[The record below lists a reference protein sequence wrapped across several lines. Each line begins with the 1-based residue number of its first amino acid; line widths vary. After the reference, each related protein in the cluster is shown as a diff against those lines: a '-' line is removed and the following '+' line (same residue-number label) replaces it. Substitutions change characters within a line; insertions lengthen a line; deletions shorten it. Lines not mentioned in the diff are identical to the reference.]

1 MPTPAIIIGIIAIIV
16 IGIIIIIQR
25 KKKKNSEELD
35 VVAIKPD
42 NSGRPLIKKA
52 LLVGINKY
60 KPELNAD
67 LQGCVNDVENM
78 HKLLTDNF
86 KFIPENIRSLV
97 DERAT
102 RQGILD
108 RLKWLLDGAK
118 AGDEL
123 VFHYSGHGSQ
133 VRDRDG
139 DELDDQLD
147 EILCPH
153 DLDWDNPLTDDILAV
168 LFKQLPE
175 GVYLTMLCDAC
186 HSGTMTRNINLGTG
200 RVSVRNI
207 VAPFDIKSRSLGIIL
222 PKNKMGRKNKD
233 VSTQKHLLL
242 SGCRDNQT
250 SADAFID
257 GKRQGA
263 FTWALTK
270 TIRENPECT
279 WVEAHK
285 KSVELL
291 NNYTQEPQLSGDA
304 NVIFRKVF
312 GG

>member
-1 MPTPAIIIGIIAIIV
+1 MPPLTIIIGAIV
-16 IGIIIIIQR
+16 IIILGIILGIRWI
-25 KKKKNSEELD
+25 KDKKKNEGEENE
-35 VVAIKPD
+35 IQISPD
-42 NSGRPLIKKA
+42 NSARPPTKKA

-60 KPELNAD
+60 KPELNAN

-78 HKLLTDNF
+78 HKLLTDHF
-86 KFIPENIRSLV
+86 KFVTENIRSLV

-147 EILCPH
+147 EILCPY

-168 LFKQLPE
+168 LFKQLPD

-186 HSGTMTRNINLGTG
+186 HSGTMSRNINTTK
-200 RVSVRNI
+200 SVRNI
-207 VAPFDIKSRSLGIIL
+207 VPPFDIRSRSLDIIL

-233 VSTQKHLLL
+233 VYTQKHVLL
-242 SGCRDNQT
+242 SGCKDNQT
-250 SADAFID
+250 SSDAYID
-257 GKRQGA
+257 GKHQGA

-285 KSVELL
+285 RSVELL
-291 NNYTQEPQLSGDA
+291 SSYAQEPQLSGNDS
-304 NVIFRKVF
+304 IISRKVF

>member
-1 MPTPAIIIGIIAIIV
+1 MPPLTIIISVIVIIILGIIL
-16 IGIIIIIQR
+16 GIRWI
-25 KKKKNSEELD
+25 KDKKKNEEEENE
-35 VVAIKPD
+35 VQIKPD
-42 NSGRPLIKKA
+42 DSGRSPIKKA

-67 LQGCVNDVENM
+67 LQGCVNDVETI
-78 HKLLTDNF
+78 HGILTNKYGF
-86 KFIPENIRSLV
+86 MPENIRTIV

-153 DLDWDNPLTDDILAV
+153 DLDWDNPLTDDILAA
-168 LFKQLPE
+168 LFKQLPK
-175 GVYLTMLCDAC
+175 GVYLTMICDAC
-186 HSGTMTRNINLGTG
+186 HSGSMSRNINPMKQ
-200 RVSVRNI
+200 VRNI
-207 VAPFDIKSRSLGIIL
+207 VPPFDIRSRSLGVIL
-222 PKNKMGRKNKD
+222 PKNKMG
-233 VSTQKHLLL
+233 QKQTEGPQNHVLL
-242 SGCRDNQT
+242 SGCKDNQT
-250 SADAFID
+250 SADAYID

-263 FTWALTK
+263 FTWSLATA
-270 TIRENPECT
+270 IRENPDLT
-279 WVEAHK
+279 WMELHK

-291 NNYTQEPQLSGDA
+291 NGYSQIPQISGNEDL
-304 NVIFRKVF
+304 VSRKVF
-312 GG
+312 GKK